1 MKKIDMERELKICLK
16 GLGWALILSWSVVS
30 MASAEISSQELRLQ
44 ALEEKVN
51 VREGDLRVY
60 YQNGLKIESANKDY
74 RFQMGGRIMNDWAFF
89 SEGDDFKAQEGDV
102 GDGVEF
108 RRARIYVSGL
118 LYNRV
123 KFKAQYDF
131 AGQDVDFKDVYFGL
145 IKLPLVGNLN
155 IGHFKEPFSLE
166 ELTSSKYS
174 TFMETSLANVFS
186 PGRNNGFA
194 VYNTAMDKRL
204 TWAAGVFRPVDD
216 SGDLTDSD
224 SGYNLTAR
232 VTYVPWVQDNG
243 RKLVHLGFGASYQE
257 PDDDG
262 EVRYRTRP
270 ESHQTDRFLNTDN
283 FSADHVSLY
292 GLEAALVYNSFS
304 VQGEYKMA
312 DVNLPNGFSDPSFD
326 GYYVG
331 ASYYLTGENRKY
343 KKGAFGRTKVKN
355 NFLQGDGLG
364 AWQIALRYSQL
375 DLNDAGIQGGEEENI
390 TVGLNWHLNNNT
402 RVLLNY
408 VHAEI
413 ENSLAVNSI
422 TDADLDIL
430 QMRFQI
436 DF

>member
-1 MKKIDMERELKICLK
+1 MKIGLK
-16 GLGWALILSWSVVS
+16 GLGLALILCWSVVS
-30 MASAEISSQELRLQ
+30 MASAEMSSQELRLQ

-51 VREGDLRVY
+51 AREGDLRVY
-60 YQNGLKIESANKDY
+60 YKNGLKIESANKEY
-74 RFQMGGRIMNDWAFF
+74 KFQIGGRLMNDWAFF
-89 SEGDDFKAQEGDV
+89 SEGDDFKVQEGDV

-108 RRARIYVSGL
+108 RRARIYLSGL

-123 KFKAQYDF
+123 KFKVQYDF

-145 IKLPLVGNLN
+145 IKLPVVGNLN

-166 ELTSSKYS
+166 ELTSSKYI

-194 VYNTAMDKRL
+194 VYNTVMDKRL
-204 TWAAGVFRPVDD
+204 TWATGVFRPVDD

-232 VTYVPWVQDNG
+232 VAYVPWMQDNG
-243 RKLVHLGFGASYQE
+243 KKLVHIGFATSYQE

-270 ESHQTDRFLNTDN
+270 ESHQTDRFLNTDK
-283 FSADHVSLY
+283 FSADHVNLY
-292 GLEAALVYNSFS
+292 GFEAALVYNSFS

-312 DVNLPNGFSDPSFD
+312 DVSRSSGLSDPSFD
-326 GYYVG
+326 GYYIE
-331 ASYYLTGENRKY
+331 ASYYLTGEHRKY
-343 KKGAFGRTKVKN
+343 KKGAFSRTKVNK
-355 NFLQGDGLG
+355 NFLDGGVLG
-364 AWQIALRYSQL
+364 AWQIALRYSSL

-402 RVLLNY
+402 RVMLNY

-413 ENSLAVNSI
+413 EDSLADKSI
-422 TDADLDIL
+422 TDAGLDIY